1 MSEKR
6 FCPNCGHPV
15 KPDAAFCANCG
26 HKLPPVKPV
35 QPKEDP
41 ILRVIRR
48 PEQPASNVA
57 KPARPAATRSAAS
70 ASATA
75 AARTQASASQ
85 AGNKSA
91 NPQASSA
98 KKPAASPR
106 QKPTK
111 ASNQQPALSRQAAK
125 HPVNKGKRAG
135 VIAAIVLVV
144 LIAFGSWYYSSS
156 NQLNR
161 FVSRV
166 NNNKDISAYLVLE
179 GSKDKVSKSE
189 ARAFE
194 KVLSGDSS
202 YTTDLQKSFAQG
214 QSYEGLKWVKSGHRL
229 LVFPAYKVQAAG
241 ASATLSTNHANTA
254 IYRGSKK
261 VATTTASKQSVK
273 LTGLFPGTYTF
284 KASGK
289 VSGRQLS
296 AQKQVTLAPGNTTSV
311 GLDLKTP
318 TFTVKG
324 IKGSSVYLNGKKVGT
339 LNSKGVKH
347 FSDYPMKNGLPLY
360 LKTTVDGKTMKSE
373 TVSVEAMIDGG
384 TTTITPSYKGLV
396 SKSEAKSLLNDAY
409 TGLENGSN
417 SSIAEDDFV
426 GDENNDS
433 YNELISFYEPLEDS
447 LYDVEVTK
455 VKSITP
461 LGKKKAQVSYSVK
474 FTFMTDT
481 EKKVQQFTY
490 NGGEIVKSGGS
501 YKIKSIGKTGTEPDW
516 ERTYD
521 ED

>member
-296 AQKQVTLAPGNTTSV
+296 AQK
-311 GLDLKTP
+311 
-318 TFTVKG
+318 
-324 IKGSSVYLNGKKVGT
+324 
-339 LNSKGVKH
+339 
-347 FSDYPMKNGLPLY
+347 
-360 LKTTVDGKTMKSE
+360 
-373 TVSVEAMIDGG
+373 
-384 TTTITPSYKGLV
+384 
-396 SKSEAKSLLNDAY
+396 
-409 TGLENGSN
+409 
-417 SSIAEDDFV
+417 
-426 GDENNDS
+426 
-433 YNELISFYEPLEDS
+433 
-447 LYDVEVTK
+447 
-455 VKSITP
+455 
-461 LGKKKAQVSYSVK
+461 
-474 FTFMTDT
+474 
-481 EKKVQQFTY
+481 
-490 NGGEIVKSGGS
+490 
-501 YKIKSIGKTGTEPDW
+501 
-516 ERTYD
+516 
-521 ED
+521 